1 MANGGGGCLWGR
13 NRPSLPGGGAPPR
26 LPRGQHSPNP
36 NDTIHTT
43 CNKMLKTLRMS
54 ESRTSSRERIEG
66 GGGNT
71 PIQIASNPF
80 PLPRLPSIGSRGFFF
95 GSAETPPLL
104 FSRKSRIRIHE
115 KNPCTVLHNR
125 ARPKWGGETD
135 PKIGGRIV
143 AFLGGMG
150 WGGVLSVFRKE
161 EKAHEFLLFCL
172 FEVVSSIGF
181 FDSENT
187 FLNRKER

>member
-1 MANGGGGCLWGR
+1 MNPEPVRESGSRGGGGTRPFKLPQILSPPSSSL
-13 NRPSLPGGGAPPR
+13 NRQS
-26 LPRGQHSPNP
+26 
-36 NDTIHTT
+36 
-43 CNKMLKTLRMS
+43 
-54 ESRTSSRERIEG
+54 
-66 GGGNT
+66 
-71 PIQIASNPF
+71 
-80 PLPRLPSIGSRGFFF
+80 GFFF
-95 GSAETPPLL
+95 RKCGDPPLL

-150 WGGVLSVFRKE
+150 WGGVFSVFRKE